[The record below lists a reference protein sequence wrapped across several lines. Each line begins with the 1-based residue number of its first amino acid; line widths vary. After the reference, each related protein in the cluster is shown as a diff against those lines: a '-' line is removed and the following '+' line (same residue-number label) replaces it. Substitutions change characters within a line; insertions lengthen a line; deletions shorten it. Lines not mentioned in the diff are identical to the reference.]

1 MASIIRIKR
10 SPTAGNP
17 TTLGAGELAYSA
29 LAGTQAN
36 GGDRLYIGF
45 GNETSGDAANH
56 FIIGGKYFTD
66 MLDHVAGTLTASS
79 ALITDVNSKLDNL
92 KVDNLDLNGNTIS
105 STDTNGN
112 ITLTPNGTGK
122 LVLNNPYINGT
133 TDTLA
138 EFIYD
143 TVGGAVTGTA
153 GEILV
158 TNSDG
163 SNTSTLSLINTA
175 VTPGSY
181 GSATAIPVFT
191 VDAKGRLTS
200 ASTASITTTLGIAG
214 DTGTDSVAL
223 ATDTIT
229 FVGGTGITSAVAAV
243 GTATSVT
250 FDIDSTV
257 ATLLGT
263 QTLTNKTLTSP
274 SLTTPTIGSAG
285 AIFSGTTGTT
295 TVVASSAAGSTTL
308 TLPAATDTL
317 VGKATTDTLTNK
329 TIAASTNTI
338 TGLTNTNLSGSA
350 GITNANLANSSV
362 TIGSTTVSLGA
373 TSTSLA
379 GLTSATFVGSTSGT
393 TQILSSATA
402 GSSVLTL
409 PVATDTLIGKAT
421 TDTFTNKTFN
431 TAATGNVFQINGTG
445 ITAITGTGSV
455 VLSSSPTLVTPTLG
469 AALATSI
476 NGLTIS
482 SSTGTLTI
490 ANSKTLTASNTLTF
504 TGTDTSSVA
513 FSAGGTVA
521 YVANKLSVFAATTS
535 AELAGVISDET
546 GTGALVFASSP
557 TLITPTL
564 GAALATSITATSGNL
579 ALNAAAGNNSVSLT
593 PTGTGT
599 VDVANKRITS
609 VAEPTQSSDAA
620 TKNYVDAVKTGLDVK
635 DSVRVTTTANLPATY
650 ANGSSGVGAT
660 LTNSGTQATLTIDS
674 IALSVG
680 ERVLVKDQTAGLQNG
695 FYVVTNAGSASTNF
709 ILTRSLDADQNTEIT
724 PGAFTFVE
732 EGTVGNDNGFVC
744 TNDSNITIGTTPI
757 TFVQFSGAGQ
767 IIAGNGLTKN
777 GNTLDVG
784 GTVGRITISA
794 DAVDIASTYVG
805 QATITT
811 LGTISSGVWN
821 GSVIGPTYGG
831 TGVNNGASTLT
842 LGGNVSHLGAFT
854 QSFTATANTT
864 LTLPVTGTLATL
876 AGTETLTN
884 KTLTAPV
891 IATIVNSGTL
901 TLPTSTDTLVGRAT
915 TDTLTNKSLT
925 SPIISGGSIDNASI
939 GATTRSTGAF
949 TTLTS
954 NGATTFTAGTA
965 SSSSTTGAVI
975 VTGGVGVG
983 GSIFGAGAGTSTLDG
998 FNIDGGTY

>member
-10 SPTAGNP
+10 SSVSGNP
-17 TTLGAGELAYSA
+17 ATLGAGELAYSA
-29 LAGTQAN
+29 LTDNGAN
-36 GGDRLYIGF
+36 GGDRLYIGI
-45 GNETSGDAANH
+45 GTETSGNAANH
-56 FIIGGKYFTD
+56 FVVGGKYFTD
-66 MLDHVAGTLTASS
+66 MLDHTPGTLTASS
-79 ALITDVNSKLDNL
+79 GLIVDASSKLDNL

-122 LVLNNPYINGT
+122 LVLNNPYIGG
-133 TDTLA
+133 DTVSLE
-138 EFIYD
+138 EFIFD

-191 VDAKGRLTS
+191 VDSKGRLTA
-200 ASTASITTTLGIAG
+200 ASTASITTTLAIAG

-223 ATDTIT
+223 ATDTVT
-229 FVGGTGITSAVAAV
+229 FVGGTGITSAVLAV

-257 ATLLGT
+257 VTLTGT

-274 SLTTPTIGSAG
+274 TINGATIGATG
-285 AIFSGTTGTT
+285 ATFNGSTSGTVTVLASAVSGTN
-295 TVVASSAAGSTTL
+295 SL

-329 TIAASTNTI
+329 SI
-338 TGLTNTNLSGSA
+338 
-350 GITNANLANSSV
+350 NLANN
-362 TIGSTTVSLGA
+362 TLTA
-373 TSTSLA
+373 TSAQL
-379 GLTSATFVGSTSGT
+379 
-393 TQILSSATA
+393 ATA
-402 GSSVLTL
+402 IS
-409 PVATDTLIGKAT
+409 DE
-421 TDTFTNKTFN
+421 
-431 TAATGNVFQINGTG
+431 
-445 ITAITGTGSV
+445 TGTGV
-455 VLSSSPTLVTPTLG
+455 VVFSDTPTLVTPVLG
-469 AALATSI
+469 VATATSI
-476 NGLTIS
+476 NKVTLTTPA
-482 SSTGTLTI
+482 TGSTLTI
-490 ANSKTLTASNTLTF
+490 ADGKTLTASNTLTF

-557 TLITPTL
+557 TLVTPTL
-564 GAALATSITATSGNL
+564 GAALATSVTATSGNMTVG
-579 ALNAAAGNNSVSLT
+579 AASGNNSVNLV

-609 VAEPTQSSDAA
+609 VAEPTQSTDAA

-635 DSVRVTTTANLPATY
+635 DSVIVTTTGNLTGTY
-650 ANGSSGVGAT
+650 ANGTSGVGAT
-660 LTNSGTQATLTIDS
+660 LTNSSTQAAITIDS
-674 IALSVG
+674 RVLVVG
-680 ERVLVKDQTAGLQNG
+680 ERVLVKDQTTALQNG
-695 FYVVTNAGSASTNF
+695 FYKVTTVGTASVNWV
-709 ILTRSLDADQNTEIT
+709 LTRTVDADEDSEIT

-732 EGTVGNDNGFVC
+732 EGTVGGQNGYVC
-744 TNDSNITIGTTPI
+744 TNVGAITIGTTPI

-767 IIAGNGLTKN
+767 IIAGDGLTKS
-777 GNTLDVG
+777 GNTLNAVG
-784 GTVGRITISA
+784 TTNRISISA
-794 DAVDIASTYVG
+794 DAIDISASYIG

-811 LGTISSGVWN
+811 LGTISTGVWQ
-821 GSVIGPTYGG
+821 GSVIGGAYGG
-831 TGVNNGASTLT
+831 TGVDNTGKTIT
-842 LGGNVSHLGAFT
+842 LGGSLSTIGAHT
-854 QSFTATANTT
+854 TALTTTANTT

-876 AGTETLTN
+876 AGTETFTN
-884 KTLTAPV
+884 KTLTSPV
-891 IATIVNSGTL
+891 IATIVNTGTL

-915 TDTLTNKSLT
+915 TDTLTNKT
-925 SPIISGGSIDNASI
+925 ITGAIITTGSINNTPI
-939 GATTRSTGAF
+939 GATTTNTGAF
-949 TTLTS
+949 TTLNASGTI
-954 NGATTFTAGTA
+954 TAQGNIT
-965 SSSSTTGAVI
+965 
-975 VTGGVGVG
+975 
-983 GSIFGAGAGTSTLDG
+983 GAGAATSTLDG

>member
-10 SPTAGNP
+10 SSTAGNP

-29 LAGTQAN
+29 LGNNDSN
-36 GGDRLYIGF
+36 GGDRLYIGI
-45 GNETSGDAANH
+45 GVETAGDAANH
-56 FIIGGKYFTD
+56 LVIGGKYFTD
-66 MLDHVAGTLTASS
+66 LLDHTRGTLTASS
-79 ALITDVNSKLDNL
+79 ALITDASSKLDNL

-105 STDTNGN
+105 STDTNGD

-153 GEILV
+153 SQILV
-158 TNSDG
+158 TNNDG
-163 SNTSTLSLINTA
+163 GNTSTISLINTA
-175 VTPGSY
+175 VTAGSY

-191 VDAKGRLTS
+191 VDAQGRLTA

-250 FDIDSTV
+250 FDIDNTV
-257 ATLLGT
+257 TTNTGT

-274 SLTTPTIGSAG
+274 TINGATIGATG
-285 AIFSGTTGTT
+285 ATFNGSTSGTI
-295 TVVASSAAGSTTL
+295 TVLASAVAGSNSL

-329 TIAASTNTI
+329 SI
-338 TGLTNTNLSGSA
+338 
-350 GITNANLANSSV
+350 NLANN
-362 TIGSTTVSLGA
+362 TLTT
-373 TSTSLA
+373 
-379 GLTSATFVGSTSGT
+379 TSA
-393 TQILSSATA
+393 QLATA
-402 GSSVLTL
+402 IS
-409 PVATDTLIGKAT
+409 DE
-421 TDTFTNKTFN
+421 
-431 TAATGNVFQINGTG
+431 
-445 ITAITGTGSV
+445 TGSGV
-455 VLSSSPTLVTPTLG
+455 VVFNNSPTLITPTLG
-469 AALATSI
+469 AATATSI

-490 ANSKTLTASNTLTF
+490 ANGKTLTASNTLTF

-513 FSAGGTVA
+513 FGAGGTVA
-521 YVANKLSVFAATTS
+521 YVADKLSVFAATTS

-546 GTGALVFASSP
+546 GSGALVFASSP
-557 TLITPTL
+557 TLVTPTL
-564 GAALATSITATSGNL
+564 GAALATSVTATSGNMTVG
-579 ALNAAAGNNSVSLT
+579 AASGNNSVNLV
-593 PTGTGT
+593 PTGTGS

-635 DSVRVTTTANLPATY
+635 DSVIVTTTGNLTATY
-650 ANGSSGVGAT
+650 SNGTSGVGAT
-660 LTNSGTQATLTIDS
+660 LTNSGTQAAITIDS
-674 IALSVG
+674 RVLVVG
-680 ERVLVKDQTAGLQNG
+680 ERVLVKDQTTALQNG
-695 FYVVTNAGSASTNF
+695 FYKVTTVGTASVNWV
-709 ILTRSLDADQNTEIT
+709 LTRTVDADEDSEIT

-732 EGTVGNDNGFVC
+732 EGTVGANNGYVC
-744 TNDSNITIGTTPI
+744 TNVGAITVGTTAI
-757 TFVQFSGAGQ
+757 TFVQFSGAGSV
-767 IIAGNGLTKN
+767 IAGDGLTKT
-777 GNTLDVG
+777 GNTLNAVG
-784 GTVGRITISA
+784 TNNRISISA
-794 DAVDIASTYVG
+794 DAIDISSSYVG

-811 LGTISSGVWN
+811 LGTITTGTWT
-821 GSVIGPTYGG
+821 GSVIDGQYGG
-831 TGVNNGASTLT
+831 TGVANTGKTIT
-842 LGGNVSHLGAFT
+842 IGGNFSTIGAHT
-854 QSFTATANTT
+854 TALTTTANTT

-876 AGTETLTN
+876 AGTETFTN

-915 TDTLTNKSLT
+915 TDTLTNKT
-925 SPIISGGSIDNASI
+925 ITGAVITTGSINNTPI
-939 GATTRSTGAF
+939 GASTANTGAF
-949 TTLTS
+949 TTLAAS
-954 NGATTFTAGTA
+954 GAVTFTATTDASALGTA
-965 SSSSTTGAVI
+965 ATVLS
-975 VTGGVGVG
+975 GGLSVAKSMFVG
-983 GSIFGAGAGTSTLDG
+983 INITGAGAGTSTLDG